1 MSFPLLV
8 QYTFFRTCQVSDG
21 LNQISWN
28 KIKSLSKES
37 VSTIQVISV
46 INYSLHMSLPSE
58 VLDFMR
64 SLRDHTINTST
75 LSDEDMIMIAKKFR
89 EFNERGISYNIRDMD
104 HWVELAKPGWS
115 YTVYTYIMYTA
126 EIMRYAY
133 QK

>member
-1 MSFPLLV
+1 MLDLNPGSKP
-8 QYTFFRTCQVSDG
+8 CVSIDLG
-21 LNQISWN
+21 GFSA
-28 KIKSLSKES
+28 
-37 VSTIQVISV
+37 IQVISV
-46 INYSLHMSLPSE
+46 INSSLHMSLPNE
-58 VLDFMR
+58 VLDFLR

-75 LSDEDMIMIAKKFR
+75 LSDEDRIMIAKKFR
-89 EFNERGISYNIRDMD
+89 EFNETGISYNIRDMD